1 MEVRNAFQ
9 NLLDS
14 LRHELDGTK
23 AAGSHAFELGEFEN
37 AQKAANQGQAIMS
50 ILEAVK
56 GVADQ
61 WDSAQFAEAASPEP
75 KPAPKGTPEP
85 VVSSPILDGGDYV
98 VPVLQA
104 LEDMGGKG
112 KTDALEIDGGS
123 KRWKKAVP
131 SVRKEMTKKG
141 YIYSNTPADEWKLT
155 PQGRLYLFEQIDPTQ
170 NA

>member
-1 MEVRNAFQ
+1 MEVRSAFQ
-9 NLLDS
+9 NLIES
-14 LRHELDGTK
+14 LQHELDGTK
-23 AAGSHAFELGEFEN
+23 AAGAHAFELGEFEN

-61 WDSAQFAEAASPEP
+61 WDAAQYAEAASPEP
-75 KPAPKGTPEP
+75 KPAPKQTPDSA
-85 VVSSPILDGGDYV
+85 VSSPIPDGGDFV

-123 KRWKKAVP
+123 KRWKKAMP

-141 YIYSNTPADEWKLT
+141 FIYSNTPMDEWKLT
-155 PQGRLYLFEQIDPTQ
+155 PQGRLHLFEQK
-170 NA
+170 

>member
-1 MEVRNAFQ
+1 MEVRSAFQ
-9 NLLDS
+9 NLIDS
-14 LRHELDGTK
+14 LQHELDGTK
-23 AAGSHAFELGEFEN
+23 AAGAHAFELGEFEN
-37 AQKAANQGQAIMS
+37 AQKAANQGQAILS

-56 GVADQ
+56 GVSDQ
-61 WDSAQFAEAASPEP
+61 WAATQYAEAASPEP
-75 KPAPKGTPEP
+75 KPVPKRTPEP
-85 VVSSPILDGGDYV
+85 SVSSPILDGEDYV

-112 KTDALEIDGGS
+112 VTDALGIDGGS

-141 YIYSNTPADEWKLT
+141 YIYSNTPVDEWKLT